1 MGRIWDRGG
10 KNCRSTNDLIAD
22 NLLVWSDVWMSG
34 NPSYN
39 ALQNEVCVECGWCGG
54 IVDGKTSHV
63 DNFIPEAGPVSAD
76 QFVDW
81 LFLAEG
87 MDPSEDPEK
96 WQASKEDLRHAFIRH
111 MGAEIVDASMLQWDV
126 G

>member
-1 MGRIWDRGG
+1 
-10 KNCRSTNDLIAD
+10 
-22 NLLVWSDVWMSG
+22 MSG

-39 ALQNEVCVECGWCGG
+39 ALQKEVCVECGWCGG
-54 IVDGKTSHV
+54 IVDGKPSHV

-81 LFLAEG
+81 LFIAEG
-87 MDPSEDPEK
+87 MDPSEDSDR
-96 WQASKEDLRHAFIRH
+96 WQVHKDHLRAPFIRH
-111 MGAEIVDASMLQWDV
+111 IGAEIVDASMLQWDV